1 MGEERNKQNQLLGP
15 LSLEMALDDFRKK
28 FKDKTKNEWDER
40 ANFVKHD
47 KKYQLLERDYGG
59 GDDDDDE

>member
-15 LSLEMALDDFRKK
+15 LSLEMALEDFRKK

-59 GDDDDDE
+59 DDEDDDE